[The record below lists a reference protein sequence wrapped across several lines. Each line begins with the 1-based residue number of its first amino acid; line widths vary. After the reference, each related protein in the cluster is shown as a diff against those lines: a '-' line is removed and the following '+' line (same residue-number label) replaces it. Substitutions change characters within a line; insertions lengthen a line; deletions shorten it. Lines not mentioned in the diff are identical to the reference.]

1 MIKGELGL
9 SLSVVALAIG
19 IVNIF
24 LLLFLLKEYLKTYK
38 QIKSGFTIGLMYF
51 STFLLLQN
59 IVTTIFLALHL
70 IMLSDISPMN
80 ANISEINGPRL
91 PLFLIN
97 VVQLIALSILFKIT
111 RE

>member
-1 MIKGELGL
+1 
-9 SLSVVALAIG
+9 
-19 IVNIF
+19 
-24 LLLFLLKEYLKTYK
+24 
-38 QIKSGFTIGLMYF
+38 
-51 STFLLLQN
+51 
-59 IVTTIFLALHL
+59 
-70 IMLSDISPMN
+70 MN